1 MLQTALDFLSTDIQ
15 GRFHMKSKQNEN
27 RKGIM
32 LIRTF
37 VLKVINNERKILTHR
52 EIIDPIAGK
61 IVSLQR
67 IKIVH
72 SSKLTVAKFLIYL

>member
-1 MLQTALDFLSTDIQ
+1 
-15 GRFHMKSKQNEN
+15 
-27 RKGIM
+27 M

-37 VLKVINNERKILTHR
+37 VLKVINNERKTLTHR